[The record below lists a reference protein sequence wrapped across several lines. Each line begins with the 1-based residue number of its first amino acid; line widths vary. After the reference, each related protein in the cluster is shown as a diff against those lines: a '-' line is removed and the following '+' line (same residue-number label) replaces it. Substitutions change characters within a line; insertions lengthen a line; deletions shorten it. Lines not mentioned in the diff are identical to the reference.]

1 MLINN
6 QKNKQMKR
14 GKKKMNNRV
23 KKKTIIIQNAGS
35 FPERLDV

>member
-23 KKKTIIIQNAGS
+23 KKKTIIIQNARS